1 MRRFICNSSKKIKP
15 CKYKNI
21 YNMEENTEIKEAQ
34 IAPECEAA
42 AEEVKC
48 ENECSCAQ
56 TAENPSTEEPKAYK
70 PRKNHRNKSQNVKK
84 EQSAENSSCGEIADI
99 SAFKEKLSGRH
110 IEGYAGEDGD
120 DLENRRPRHERNRKF
135 RAEGESENS
144 ESAEERHEGPS
155 FEKSE
160 FKPRA
165 VEISLENSRPEFKK
179 PEAKADFV
187 SYNSAEEPKIGLFNR
202 IKRLFSSLFKKDKKN
217 GAKFKKNRKGDWKNK
232 NRKFSNS
239 KGDFKKGGDFKN
251 RRNFRP
257 HNRRG
262 DKGFKPRNA
271 NQDKQ

>member
-1 MRRFICNSSKKIKP
+1 
-15 CKYKNI
+15 
-21 YNMEENTEIKEAQ
+21 MEENTEIKEAQ
-34 IAPECEAA
+34 TAPECETAIEA
-42 AEEVKC
+42 PKC
-48 ENECSCAQ
+48 ENECAK
-56 TAENPSTEEPKAYK
+56 TAENPSTEETQAYK
-70 PRKNHRNKSQNVKK
+70 PRKNHRNKSQNAKK

-99 SAFKEKLSGRH
+99 SAFKEKLSGTH
-110 IEGYAGEDGD
+110 IEGYAGEDGED
-120 DLENRRPRHERNRKF
+120 HPENRRPRHDRNRKF
-135 RAEGESENS
+135 RAENDSED
-144 ESAEERHEGPS
+144 AETEEKKHEGPS

-165 VEISLENSRPEFKK
+165 VEVSLEKSRPEFKK

-217 GAKFKKNRKGDWKNK
+217 GAKFKKGRKGEWKNK
-232 NRKFSNS
+232 RKFSNS